1 MNLINRRSAAVLVF
15 TALLI
20 VIVNAALWIF
30 YDRTEKKFDEQLTR
44 RLSSIAQL
52 GSATFT
58 PNVVSAMLGGQLW
71 AYDQALDMMDRIK
84 ESDSLSEVFILYP
97 DRKYLATTSLYI
109 GADSLYYLGALN
121 DETIDSAFAIGGPG
135 MFSGSL
141 SRPAVTAGYKVGDLL
156 LKSAYVPL
164 VDTAGVVKA
173 VLGVEADVDYTDDL
187 NELRQSLYL
196 ASGISIGIGLL
207 LGTIFFFLQRR
218 MEASEKSL
226 ILSQSQANL
235 GRMVAVVSH
244 EIKNPLM
251 IIRAS
256 AERIKSKLG
265 SDEAEY
271 IIDETDRLNRI
282 VTGYLDF
289 ASGRYALKSKKIDI
303 GPLIS
308 QISEKFAPRLAQDG
322 VTLKTGSDFANKFIE
337 ADPAAIRQ
345 VIINLVLNAA
355 EAVKER
361 ENGTVEIGLETD
373 HKNIRVTVIDN
384 GEGIDK
390 KTMKEI
396 FEPFYTTRTTGSGL
410 GLFLSRKLAEQM
422 HGSIAIESKKGSG
435 TKVSLAFPRIVDG
448 E

>member
-1 MNLINRRSAAVLVF
+1 MKLFSRRSAAVLVF

-30 YDRTEKKFDEQLTR
+30 YNRTEKKFDEQLSR

-52 GSATFT
+52 GSSIFT
-58 PNVVSAMLGGQLW
+58 PKLVSAMLGGQLW
-71 AYDQALDMMDRIK
+71 AYDQALDMMDHIK
-84 ESDSLSEVFILYP
+84 ESDSLSEVFVLYP

-109 GADSLYYLGALN
+109 GVDSLYYLGALN
-121 DETIDSAFAIGGPG
+121 DATIDSAFSMGG
-135 MFSGSL
+135 SGL
-141 SRPAVTAGYKVGDLL
+141 FAGPISRPSVTAGYKVGDLL

-164 VDTAGVVKA
+164 VDTSGVIKA

-226 ILSQSQANL
+226 ILNQSQANL

-256 AERIKSKLG
+256 AERIKNKLG

-289 ASGRYALKSKKIDI
+289 ASGRYALKSEKVDT
-303 GPLIS
+303 GTLVS
-308 QISEKFAPRLAQDG
+308 RISEKFAPRLAQEGVKLRTVGNLADG
-322 VTLKTGSDFANKFIE
+322 FIE

-345 VIINLVLNAA
+345 IIINLILNAA
-355 EAVKER
+355 EEVAEK
-361 ENGTVEIGLETD
+361 NDATVEIGLASD
-373 HKNIRVTVIDN
+373 NKKVKITVGDN
-384 GEGIDK
+384 GGGIDR

-396 FEPFYTTRTTGSGL
+396 FEPFYTTKTTGSGL
-410 GLFLSRKLAEQM
+410 GLYLSRKLTEQM
-422 HGSIAIESKKGSG
+422 NGSIEITSGKGNG
-435 TKVSLAFPRIVDG
+435 TTVTLTFPRIKDG

>member
-1 MNLINRRSAAVLVF
+1 MKLFNRRSAAVLIF

-20 VIVNAALWIF
+20 IIVNLALWIF
-30 YDRTEKKFDEQLTR
+30 YDRTEQKFDQQLNR

-52 GSATFT
+52 GASGFT
-58 PNVVSAMLGGQLW
+58 PELVGAMLKGELW
-71 AYDQALDMMDRIK
+71 AYDAALDMMDDIK
-84 ESDSLSEVFILYP
+84 ASDSLSEVFVLYP

-109 GADSLYYLGALN
+109 GVDSLYYLGALN
-121 DETIDSAFAIGGPG
+121 AETIDSAFSMGG
-135 MFSGSL
+135 SGFFTGPV
-141 SRPAVTAGYKVGDLL
+141 SRPAVTAGYKVGALL

-164 VDTAGVVKA
+164 VDTTGIVRA

-187 NELRQSLYL
+187 NELRGSLYL
-196 ASGISIGIGLL
+196 ASGISVGIGLL

-226 ILSQSQANL
+226 ILNQSQANL

-256 AERIKSKLG
+256 AERIRTKTG

-289 ASGRYALKSKKIDI
+289 ASGRYALKPEKLAPSE
-303 GPLIS
+303 LIS
-308 QISEKFAPRLAQDG
+308 QISGKFAPRLAQNG
-322 VTLKTGSDFANKFIE
+322 VKLKAGSNLAGGYIE

-345 VIINLVLNAA
+345 VLINLVLNAA
-355 EAVKER
+355 EAVTDR
-361 ENGTVEIGLETD
+361 NGGTVEIGLESD
-373 HKNIRVTVIDN
+373 HKNVRITVSDN
-384 GEGIDK
+384 GEGIDR
-390 KTMKEI
+390 KTMREM
-396 FEPFYTTRTTGSGL
+396 FEPFYTTKTTGSGL
-410 GLFLSRKLAEQM
+410 GLYLSKKLAEQM
-422 HGSIAIESKKGSG
+422 HGTIEIASKKGSG
-435 TKVSLAFPRIVDG
+435 TTVTLTFPRIEDG